1 MIKGNRHFKR
11 FLLRGIEKVN
21 VEWGIIAIAHN
32 IMKLITENA
41 TLGYV
46 TNLV

>member
-21 VEWGIIAIAHN
+21 IEWGIASIAHN
-32 IMKLITENA
+32 IMKMMAVNKK
-41 TLGYV
+41 LGCV
-46 TNLV
+46 TKL